1 LDTEVIGVVS
11 ENANCYQLSLAAG
24 RLTSTNTADTIADGL
39 AVRNPNQKAL
49 DLMLGQV
56 KRVVDVSEQEMLDAI
71 AHCFTDTHNLVEGA
85 GAAGLA
91 ALLKEREI
99 NQGQKVGIIFTG
111 GNIAK
116 DLFKLALR

>member
-1 LDTEVIGVVS
+1 
-11 ENANCYQLSLAAG
+11 
-24 RLTSTNTADTIADGL
+24 
-39 AVRNPNQKAL
+39 
-49 DLMLGQV
+49 MLGQV